1 MTEKYII
8 LSMEKAK
15 PLQEMYSDESFK
27 TKITELKNFLNE
39 KGLNDGILR
48 VQLFCE
54 NEEDKKETLSAIEY
68 TDKGSMLYYTE
79 WF

>member
-1 MTEKYII
+1 MTEKDII

-15 PLQEMYSDESFK
+15 PLQEIHSDESFK
-27 TKITELKNFLNE
+27 TKMTELKNFLNE
-39 KGLNDGILR
+39 KGLSEGILR

-54 NEEDKKETLSAIEY
+54 NKEDKKETLSAIEY